1 MVTFFV
7 LTMTDATNVPT
18 IPIFE
23 FIKHLR
29 DAFDVV
35 VTAANEGNETFKRVL
50 LQHPYTRK
58 SFGHN
63 IHTIATFCPG
73 MIQTVQIVFDLEV
86 SSHLCTKCINVI
98 STIRQ

>member
-1 MVTFFV
+1 M
-7 LTMTDATNVPT
+7 LTITDGTNIST
-18 IPIFE
+18 EPILE
-23 FIKHLR
+23 FIKHLC

-63 IHTIATFCPG
+63 IHTITTFCPG
-73 MIQTVQIVFDLEV
+73 LVQTVQIVFDLEI
-86 SSHLCTKCINVI
+86 SAHLCTKRINI
-98 STIRQ
+98 ASTIRQ